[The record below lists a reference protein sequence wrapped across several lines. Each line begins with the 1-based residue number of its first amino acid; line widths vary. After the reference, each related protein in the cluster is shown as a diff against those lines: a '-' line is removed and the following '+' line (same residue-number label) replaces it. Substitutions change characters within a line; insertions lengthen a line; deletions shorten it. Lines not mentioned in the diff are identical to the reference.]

1 MKYIHDKLGSPHVK
15 ERLLWSIFIFFVLFF
30 SVVVLSYYVLPQEFL
45 KGKHPLQNWET
56 SKNIFVCSMQIF
68 WFNSISAI
76 VMVAANLFSQKR
88 SCHRNYVAVGYVAF
102 FVLVCFNAVVLGT
115 WSFSVESTPV
125 PLWGR
130 ILRTFDL
137 IHRAGLWEMMG
148 QLLIVSATT
157 PIGIVL
163 TNEKE
168 TTTRSIR
175 SVHLTKAELCV
186 LISGILFMLA
196 GAVIESIAI
205 NAVS

>member
-1 MKYIHDKLGSPHVK
+1 MKYIHDKLGSSNVK
-15 ERLLWSIFIFFVLFF
+15 ERILWSVFLFF
-30 SVVVLSYYVLPQEFL
+30 ILFFAIVVLSYYVLPQEFL
-45 KGKHPLQNWET
+45 KGKHPLQNWNT

-76 VMVAANLFSQKR
+76 VMVAANLFSQKKGY
-88 SCHRNYVAVGYVAF
+88 HKNYVAIGYVAF

-137 IHRAGLWEMMG
+137 VHRAGLWEMLG

-157 PIGIVL
+157 PIGIVI
-163 TNEKE
+163 TNGTE

-175 SVHLTKAELCV
+175 SVHLTKAELWV
-186 LISGILFMLA
+186 LISGILFMLV
-196 GAVIESIAI
+196 GAIVESIAI
-205 NAVS
+205 NTVP

>member
-1 MKYIHDKLGSPHVK
+1 
-15 ERLLWSIFIFFVLFF
+15 
-30 SVVVLSYYVLPQEFL
+30 
-45 KGKHPLQNWET
+45 
-56 SKNIFVCSMQIF
+56 
-68 WFNSISAI
+68 
-76 VMVAANLFSQKR
+76 MVAANLFSQKKNY
-88 SCHRNYVAVGYVAF
+88 HRNYVGIGYVAF
-102 FVLVCFNAVVLGT
+102 LGLVCFNAVVLGT

-157 PIGIVL
+157 AIGIVI

-168 TTTRSIR
+168 TTHSIR

-186 LISGILFMLA
+186 LISGILFMLT
-196 GAVIESIAI
+196 GAVVESIAI
-205 NAVS
+205 NVVS